1 MKNETSQSEVQD
13 ATEVKSRDL
22 GLDTSTLSKRKSK
35 KRSDKVHRDTE
46 ASTVNPN
53 ASVVQEHSGATAFK
67 FVLGVGLVSM
77 IIGIILGKRY

>member
-1 MKNETSQSEVQD
+1 MKNETSQSEVQY